1 MGAPS
6 ASLFY
11 AVDDGLGMLIA
22 LTGTPGTGKSTVALG
37 LQAKGWKVL
46 EVNDLARRHG
56 LFRSKDPVR
65 DSYDLDPDE
74 LQEALEGEGFDDGV
88 LVGHLSHLLDVD
100 MVIVLRCHPEVLAN
114 RLEARKWPLAKI
126 RENALAES
134 LDIILAE
141 AVDSGAP
148 VFEVNTTE
156 LSLAETEAAALA
168 ILAGEKEK
176 YAVGNID
183 WSEEALKWS

>member
-1 MGAPS
+1 M
-6 ASLFY
+6 
-11 AVDDGLGMLIA
+11 I
-22 LTGTPGTGKSTVALG
+22 
-37 LQAKGWKVL
+37 
-46 EVNDLARRHG
+46 
-56 LFRSKDPVR
+56 
-65 DSYDLDPDE
+65 
-74 LQEALEGEGFDDGV
+74 
-88 LVGHLSHLLDVD
+88 
-100 MVIVLRCHPEVLAN
+100 IVLRCHPEVLAA
-114 RLEARKWPLAKI
+114 RLETRKWPLAKV

-141 AVDSGAP
+141 AVDSEAP

-156 LSLAETEAAALA
+156 MSQADAVEAVHA